1 MQFNF
6 DYTKSYDERKKA
18 VLKYQEEC
26 GLDNFN
32 KDELEKLWG
41 YVLYQY
47 EKEINITKKSEQEL
61 DRKHF
66 KALVDHENG
75 IKSFI
80 STKRGKKYTDHNY
93 ATYNEEIYEKN
104 ILRNMI
110 YDTKD
115 IINENIEVYENLK
128 ETLKNDKDIKD
139 KLINNRILTSLS
151 NIHKSINEDIA
162 DCRNGLVINNVNIS
176 EGIRSRHDLLSDMEV
191 DYKNKSLI
199 KAILKNWRN
208 IVAFAERN
216 PSNIIYSIYLDFKQA
231 HSKVKL
237 TDIQRE
243 ILNNLLNGVVIEK
256 KQYAHVDSIIKNFD
270 MLAHFGW
277 ARETDYNITVYA
289 YPLSG
294 SCNSPFKYIG
304 SNEFK
309 RFAPYKYLN

>member
-6 DYTKSYDERKKA
+6 DYTKSYDERKQA
-18 VLKYQEEC
+18 VLKYQEEY

-32 KDELEKLWG
+32 KDELEKLWN

-47 EKEINITKKSEQEL
+47 EKEINITKRTEQEL

-80 STKRGKKYTDHNY
+80 SSKRGKKYTEHNY

-104 ILRNMI
+104 TLRNMT

-115 IINENIEVYENLK
+115 IINDNIAVYEDLK
-128 ETLKNDKDIKD
+128 ESLKNDKDIKD

-162 DCRNGLVINNVNIS
+162 DCRNGLIVNNVNIS

-208 IVAFAERN
+208 IVAFAERS

-256 KQYAHVDSIIKNFD
+256 KQYAHVDSIIK
-270 MLAHFGW
+270 
-277 ARETDYNITVYA
+277 
-289 YPLSG
+289 
-294 SCNSPFKYIG
+294 KYQ
-304 SNEFK
+304 EVLK
-309 RFAPYKYLN
+309 